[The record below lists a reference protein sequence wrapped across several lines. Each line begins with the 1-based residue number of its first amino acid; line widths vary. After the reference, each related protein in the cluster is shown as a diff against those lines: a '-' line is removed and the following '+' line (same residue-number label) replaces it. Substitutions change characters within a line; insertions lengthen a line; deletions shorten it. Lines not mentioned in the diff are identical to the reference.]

1 MRARWALIVLLAGAL
16 MLIAAGPASAKS
28 RTDRVIKDSRITE
41 SSGLAVSRVHADVL
55 WTHND
60 SGNPNQIY
68 AIAKNGSTAAT
79 LTIAGEEAR
88 DWEAI
93 TSFRSPAA
101 APSAGQN
108 LIAIADIGDND
119 AQHPSVRIAIIKE
132 PESLTDQSVTPIRVL
147 RLTYPGGPTD
157 AESLLSDPKTGRL
170 YIVSKTL
177 FGSELYAVPPKVWP
191 GKGATGTSDLTEL
204 TKVAQMGP
212 SFVTDGAFLPD
223 GNMAIRG
230 YGNLSIVAA
239 PSTAKNGRLKTL
251 ASKALPD
258 QKQGESIAIVDDGA
272 YALIG
277 SEGEDSPIL
286 KIRVPQ
292 VAPTETSEGASPTA
306 SSGRI
311 ATDTAQKL
319 RDLTGGSNNL
329 PLLVGVGGAAVILVA
344 LLGAALLLRP
354 RRSRRRRR

>member
-1 MRARWALIVLLAGAL
+1 MRTRPALIVLLAGAL
-16 MLIAAGPASAKS
+16 LLIAASPASAKT
-28 RTDRVIKDSRITE
+28 RTDRVIEDSRITE
-41 SSGLAVSRVHADVL
+41 SSGLAPSRIHADVL

-79 LTIAGEEAR
+79 LTVSGEENR

-108 LIAIADIGDND
+108 LIAIGDIGDND
-119 AQHPSVRIAIIKE
+119 AVHPSVRIVIIKE

-177 FGSELYAVPPKVWP
+177 FGSTLYAVPPKIWP

-204 TKVAQMGP
+204 TEVAQMGP
-212 SFVTDGAFLPD
+212 AFVTDGAFLPD

-230 YGNLSIVAA
+230 YGNISIVAA

-258 QKQGESIAIVDDGA
+258 QKQGESIAIMDDGA

-277 SEGEDSPIL
+277 SEGKDSPIL
-286 KIRVPQ
+286 RIKIPR
-292 VAPTETSEGASPTA
+292 VAPTETSEAASSPA
-306 SSGRI
+306 SSGQKP
-311 ATDTAQKL
+311 TDTAQKL
-319 RDLTGGSNNL
+319 RDLTGGDRNL
-329 PLLVGVGGAAVILVA
+329 PLLVGVGGAAVLLVA
-344 LLGAALLLRP
+344 LIGAAIALRP